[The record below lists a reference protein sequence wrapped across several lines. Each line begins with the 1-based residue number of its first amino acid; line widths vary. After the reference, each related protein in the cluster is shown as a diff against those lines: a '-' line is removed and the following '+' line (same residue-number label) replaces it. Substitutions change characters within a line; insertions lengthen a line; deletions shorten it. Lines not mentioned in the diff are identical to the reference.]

1 MFIKHLESTW
11 VPRTLHKIAAEKKK
25 MEFEHAVLGMP
36 PAHEEETFPQV
47 RDAIEKGVEGVLYRG
62 VPSLLEEYSA
72 SCE

>member
-47 RDAIEKGVEGVLYRG
+47 RDAIEKGVLYRG
-62 VPSLLEEYSA
+62 VPSLLEEHSA